1 MKKLIAALLL
11 TTAAMPT
18 FAAVP
23 ESETT
28 KAEGAASADAGAAK
42 EMDAMMSIFGKLF
55 DTSNLPEPE
64 PARLKLATVTAS
76 KLLPDGAYAKIMDDM
91 MKQMLT
97 PLFNLMPG
105 LSNSEI
111 SSTTG
116 APEDVVASLN
126 DEQKAAVTQII
137 DPYHKQRGEQ
147 TMGVIMPL
155 INEAMAIIEPAMR
168 TGLSRAYARKFTAAE
183 LTAINGFFTT
193 PTGNAFARESF
204 ALQADPEVLQ
214 ATFKALPTIFTSM
227 IGDKAKFEA
236 KFAELP
242 KKRTLADLSNAE
254 MQELAKQLGVTV
266 KSLEDHKLIATETD
280 PYATEAGTEPWYS
293 EEAWASGT
301 RKEVKALQAKY
312 DELSAESEAA
322 ATRSSE
328 AYETYEKAWKAAVDA
343 ARKRMLAEGWTPPV
357 ENETEADAD
366 DAVEAVALR

>member
-1 MKKLIAALLL
+1 MKRLIAALLL
-11 TTAAMPT
+11 TTACSPI

-28 KAEGAASADAGAAK
+28 KVEESASADAAAAK
-42 EMDAMMSIFGKLF
+42 EMDAMMSIFGNLF
-55 DTSNLPEPE
+55 DTSKLPEPE

-105 LSNSEI
+105 LSNSDI

-116 APEDVVASLN
+116 ASEDIVASLSE
-126 DEQKAAVTQII
+126 EQKAAVTQII

-155 INEAMAIIEPAMR
+155 IKEAMAIIEPAMR
-168 TGLSRAYARKFTAAE
+168 TGLSRAYARKFSAAE
-183 LTAINGFFTT
+183 LTAINSFFAT
-193 PTGNAFARESF
+193 PTGTAFARESF

-227 IGDKAKFEA
+227 MGDKAKFEA

-242 KKRTLADLSNAE
+242 KKRTLADLNETE

-280 PYATEAGTEPWYS
+280 PHATEAGTEPWYS
-293 EEAWASGT
+293 EEAWAAGA
-301 RKEVKALQAKY
+301 RKEVKALEAKY
-312 DELSAESEAA
+312 DSLNAQSEAA

-328 AYETYEKAWKAAVDA
+328 AYETYEKACRCCAQAH
-343 ARKRMLAEGWTPPV
+343 ARRRLDPAPC
-357 ENETEADAD
+357 
-366 DAVEAVALR
+366 